1 LASVMR
7 DDRQILEQP
16 QADGRHDEHID
27 GTDVRSIIPALR
39 RWPRRRT
46 LYLAT
51 VDWATSKPNLSSSR
65 YAVPPVPISW
75 EASTVLANAP
85 VHRRSPTH
93 TIADARRLG
102 SDDPG
107 SQPAV
112 GSANID
118 LASDA
123 GGRRTVTGP
132 IRARILPGFTLGQR
146 ARAAKNM
153 LT

>member
-1 LASVMR
+1 MATAAYPVFGDGRLGDFEAE
-7 DDRQILEQP
+7 LEQFAIRGAP
-16 QADGRHDEHID
+16 SANKLGSQHGASECAGPSPVANAHH
-27 GTDVRSIIPALR
+27 
-39 RWPRRRT
+39 RRR
-46 LYLAT
+46 
-51 VDWATSKPNLSSSR
+51 
-65 YAVPPVPISW
+65 
-75 EASTVLANAP
+75 
-85 VHRRSPTH
+85 
-93 TIADARRLG
+93 RRLG